1 MGRYL
6 YIGRI
11 PGRDFGF
18 LLLAPTM
25 DAPLPLAHR
34 RRRRVRAAAA
44 AVVAALIAVAL
55 AVVAS
60 RLDQRL
66 STVPRA
72 QLWTGSVTRGDF
84 AMRVQGA
91 GVLRPE
97 AVRWLTAESPGRV
110 EAVLVKPGTRVTP
123 DTVLVRLENLDLR
136 LQTDEALRDVQA
148 SEAQAL
154 ALEHQQGQDEF
165 RLEQELS
172 VLANDLA
179 DATRRAT
186 AYQEGAGLIVARN
199 ESERER
205 DRAAALGEQVG
216 LVRGKLDLLRRL
228 GPRQLRAAEA
238 QSAQLDRVRAVRQE
252 MLERLLVRA
261 PIPGSV
267 QEMLVEPG
275 QWVVPGAPVAKLRVS
290 ERLEAVVRIPADQVG
305 AVQTGQRVIVRT
317 TFGRGPAGSI
327 EGRVRRIAP
336 AAQESTVDVE
346 VALDGA
352 LPESARAD
360 QTIDGSIETQ
370 LIPNALLLPRPVGL
384 PLGDS
389 VQLYRVDPA
398 TSTATRVTVTLGFV
412 STDTVQILGGL
423 NEGEEIILSDMSR
436 YAELGALR
444 LD

>member
-205 DRAAALGEQVG
+205 DRAAALGEQVAASWICSAASVPANSG
-216 LVRGKLDLLRRL
+216 RQRPRARSSIAYAPCARRCWS
-228 GPRQLRAAEA
+228 GC
-238 QSAQLDRVRAVRQE
+238 SC
-252 MLERLLVRA
+252 
-261 PIPGSV
+261 
-267 QEMLVEPG
+267 
-275 QWVVPGAPVAKLRVS
+275 
-290 ERLEAVVRIPADQVG
+290 
-305 AVQTGQRVIVRT
+305 
-317 TFGRGPAGSI
+317 
-327 EGRVRRIAP
+327 
-336 AAQESTVDVE
+336 
-346 VALDGA
+346 
-352 LPESARAD
+352 
-360 QTIDGSIETQ
+360 
-370 LIPNALLLPRPVGL
+370 
-384 PLGDS
+384 
-389 VQLYRVDPA
+389 
-398 TSTATRVTVTLGFV
+398 
-412 STDTVQILGGL
+412 
-423 NEGEEIILSDMSR
+423 
-436 YAELGALR
+436 ALR
-444 LD
+444 SREACKRCWSSRGSGWCPVRPWPSSG

>member
-1 MGRYL
+1 
-6 YIGRI
+6 
-11 PGRDFGF
+11 
-18 LLLAPTM
+18 
-25 DAPLPLAHR
+25 
-34 RRRRVRAAAA
+34 
-44 AVVAALIAVAL
+44 
-55 AVVAS
+55 
-60 RLDQRL
+60 
-66 STVPRA
+66 
-72 QLWTGSVTRGDF
+72 
-84 AMRVQGA
+84 
-91 GVLRPE
+91 
-97 AVRWLTAESPGRV
+97 
-110 EAVLVKPGTRVTP
+110 
-123 DTVLVRLENLDLR
+123 
-136 LQTDEALRDVQA
+136 
-148 SEAQAL
+148 
-154 ALEHQQGQDEF
+154 
-165 RLEQELS
+165 
-172 VLANDLA
+172 
-179 DATRRAT
+179 
-186 AYQEGAGLIVARN
+186 
-199 ESERER
+199 
-205 DRAAALGEQVG
+205 
-216 LVRGKLDLLRRL
+216 
-228 GPRQLRAAEA
+228 
-238 QSAQLDRVRAVRQE
+238 
-252 MLERLLVRA
+252 
-261 PIPGSV
+261 
-267 QEMLVEPG
+267 MLVEPG